1 MAKLGQYLVTI
12 RKSTAMEKGKQAPQG
27 DLLEKFVTQVEQTPE
42 VEIVKGS
49 RGERIVIRATDQA
62 VSRLRSQYGDQLLI
76 EPDAELNLF
85 TA

>member
-1 MAKLGQYLVTI
+1 MANSGQYLVTI
-12 RKSTAMEKGKQAPQG
+12 RKSAAMEKGTEGLQG
-27 DLLEKFVTQVEQTPE
+27 DLLEKFIKQVEQTPGA
-42 VEIVKGS
+42 EIVKGS

-85 TA
+85 NA

>member
-12 RKSTAMEKGKQAPQG
+12 RKSTALEKGKEARQG
-27 DLLEKFVTQVEQTPE
+27 DLLEKFVKQVEQTPE
-42 VEIVKGS
+42 AEIVKGGS
-49 RGERIVIRATDQA
+49 GDRIVIRATDQA
-62 VSRLRSQYGDQLLI
+62 VTRLRSQYGDQLII